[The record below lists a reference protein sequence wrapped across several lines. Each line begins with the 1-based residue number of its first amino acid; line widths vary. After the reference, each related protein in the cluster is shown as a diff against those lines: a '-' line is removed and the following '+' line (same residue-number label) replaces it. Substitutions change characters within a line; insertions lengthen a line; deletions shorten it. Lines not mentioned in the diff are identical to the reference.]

1 MDTHDFNNLIRGV
14 QEMKA
19 HMAGQAVEG
28 IHVTTLNRG
37 DDATAQAVTTTAASV
52 SLIRQSAQLTQDQ
65 FARLIGV
72 NLRTLQNWEQSRT
85 QPTGPA
91 KALLKIVSANPRA
104 AVAALHA

>member
-1 MDTHDFNNLIRGV
+1 MDTLHFNNLIRGV

-19 HMAGQAVEG
+19 HMAGQAVAG
-28 IHVTTLNRG
+28 IRVTTLNVG
-37 DDATAQAVTTTAASV
+37 DDAVAQPTAATTPNV
-52 SLIRQSAQLTQDQ
+52 SLIRQSAQLTQNQ

-85 QPTGPA
+85 QPTGAA

>member
-1 MDTHDFNNLIRGV
+1 MDTHHFNNLIRGV

-19 HMAGQAVEG
+19 HLAGQVVEG
-28 IHVTTLNRG
+28 IRVTTLNVG
-37 DDATAQAVTTTAASV
+37 DDAVQPTVAAAPDV
-52 SLIRQSAQLTQDQ
+52 SLIRQSAQLTQNQ
-65 FARLIGV
+65 FAKLIGV

>member
-1 MDTHDFNNLIRGV
+1 MDTQHFNNLIRGV
-14 QEMKA
+14 QDMKA
-19 HMAGQAVEG
+19 HMAGKAVDG
-28 IHVTTLNRG
+28 IYITNLNADG
-37 DDATAQAVTTTAASV
+37 GAAVQSAAAPTPSV

>member
-1 MDTHDFNNLIRGV
+1 MDTHHFNNLIRGV

-28 IHVTTLNRG
+28 IRVTHLNVG
-37 DDATAQAVTTTAASV
+37 NDAATQPAVAPTPNV

>member
-1 MDTHDFNNLIRGV
+1 MDTHHFNNLIRGV

-28 IHVTTLNRG
+28 IRVTNLNVG
-37 DDATAQAVTTTAASV
+37 DDAATQPTVAPTPNV